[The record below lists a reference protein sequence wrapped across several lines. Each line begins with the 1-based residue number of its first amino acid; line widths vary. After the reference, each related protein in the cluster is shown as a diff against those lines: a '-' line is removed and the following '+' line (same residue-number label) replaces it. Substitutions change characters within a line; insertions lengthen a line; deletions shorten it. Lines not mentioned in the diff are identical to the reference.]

1 MDIQTPILLAVVGG
15 VIALGVYRK
24 SEDEQKLKRGTDDTD
39 LLLQQQK
46 NQLDKRNILNTNRE
60 QVARVLHLIESKL
73 KPGDSI
79 IQVYDYSADSVA
91 DGIEYTFDVMLF
103 NSAST
108 QAKTKRLI
116 CTQDGLILHQ
126 YDISPITGEI
136 IKFKQHEDYISDII
150 ESEERPDTG
159 VKFVRDKYAFVNR
172 AYELPDEPQLPSNP
186 TQTEMAIYEKTKIV
200 YHDQVKELRSKDQF
214 NRRDIAFVETTR
226 DNTEPAFPYD
236 TPRSYGFSA
245 VQDTPIDYG
254 QLSYTK
260 PLKDEAFFNAIA
272 AEKSAFNLQ
281 YN

>member
-1 MDIQTPILLAVVGG
+1 MDVQTPILLAVIGG

-24 SEDEQKLKRGTDDTD
+24 NENERKLKRGTDDTE

-46 NQLDKRNILNTNRE
+46 NKLDKRNILNTNRE

-79 IQVYDYSADSVA
+79 IQVYDYRADSVA

-116 CTQDGLILHQ
+116 CTQDGVISHE

-136 IKFKQHEDYISDII
+136 IKFKHPEDYISDII
-150 ESEERPDTG
+150 ESEDQPDTG

-186 TQTEMAIYEKTKIV
+186 TQTEIAMYENAKIV
-200 YHDQVKELRSKDQF
+200 YKEQVKELRSKDQF
-214 NRRDIAFVETTR
+214 KRRDIAFVATTP
-226 DNTEPAFPYD
+226 DNTDPAFPYD
-236 TPRSYGFSA
+236 KPRSYGFSA

-254 QLSYTK
+254 QLSYIK

-272 AEKSAFNLQ
+272 TQKSAFGLQ